1 MDVPADLPLHL
12 IGTQAFLPALLAYI
26 QNVTNSP
33 SLPLDHVIFQSL
45 LLCLIAG
52 DKHLILRTPEEDVGL
67 TVKLTVWVSPQYR
80 LVGFGKGREVGSIT
94 KSHRNRLEISVLHSL
109 INASWRDIAQLI
121 TTRSHEVRQ
130 FCHDPCVSSPERIEG

>member
-1 MDVPADLPLHL
+1 MDAPADLPLHL

-26 QNVTNSP
+26 QNVANSP

-67 TVKLTVWVSPQYR
+67 TVKLTVWVSAWYR
-80 LVGFGKGREVGSIT
+80 LDVKKANS
-94 KSHRNRLEISVLHSL
+94 
-109 INASWRDIAQLI
+109 
-121 TTRSHEVRQ
+121 
-130 FCHDPCVSSPERIEG
+130 